1 MCLRQVSYTQRLS
14 ALQLKSFNPASH
26 GLAETKLQKCLLG
39 VQTSHLLLM
48 ASNRNSICDIW
59 SHKTINSDREIVN
72 STSRCFSFSD
82 VDLISAPILAT
93 CLNWAQ
99 LGSLQRF
106 AISSTRWGR
115 LLRDGNEN
123 INPPEF
129 TDRKGN
135 GIAKKST
142 FEWQTSVTKI
152 QVYKSVNNFMWY
164 FFDTTGKRFFESRDI
179 YFFVWKYWS
188 ISGLVRKPLTVG
200 QTLRAASG
208 SSFLWKKNKKTSHLK
223 NFQNIRIAIWS

>member
-1 MCLRQVSYTQRLS
+1 MYHFLKNTLFPPRYMFNLKCLQITEFLLPRCSQWSVCETSVSDTGALSQHSNWKALTQ
-14 ALQLKSFNPASH
+14 PAVGWLRPSC
-26 GLAETKLQKCLLG
+26 KKCLLD

-72 STSRCFSFSD
+72 STSRCIFFSD

-123 INPPEF
+123 INPH
-129 TDRKGN
+129 
-135 GIAKKST
+135 
-142 FEWQTSVTKI
+142 
-152 QVYKSVNNFMWY
+152 
-164 FFDTTGKRFFESRDI
+164 
-179 YFFVWKYWS
+179 S
-188 ISGLVRKPLTVG
+188 IH
-200 QTLRAASG
+200 
-208 SSFLWKKNKKTSHLK
+208 W
-223 NFQNIRIAIWS
+223 

>member
-1 MCLRQVSYTQRLS
+1 MLSVECATHIWGMCLRQVSYTQRLS

-106 AISSTRWGR
+106 AISSTWCGR

-123 INPPEF
+123 INPHSIHWSKREWDC
-129 TDRKGN
+129 TEV
-135 GIAKKST
+135 IIWMAKM
-142 FEWQTSVTKI
+142 TKI
-152 QVYKSVNNFMWY
+152 HMFKSVNNFMWY
-164 FFDTTGKRFFESRDI
+164 FFDTTGEDFFESRDI

-188 ISGLVRKPLTVG
+188 ISSLVRNPLTVG
-200 QTLRAASG
+200 QPLRAASG
-208 SSFLWKKNKKTSHLK
+208 SSFLWKK
-223 NFQNIRIAIWS
+223 